1 MTTRPRLVP
10 LAPTRGSEAPL
21 GASPFWV
28 GTGAGCG
35 LRLHLPGVA
44 DRHLALLERE
54 DGIWLVPVRA
64 VHPAPRINGSPVA
77 AEVRLRAGDVVELV
91 PGASYRFAT
100 GERPAPRAAPA
111 PTPALTPPPPRRSN
125 VRERIA
131 RRFRRRGG
139 SGLLSPVARVV
150 MVAALLLVIGSG
162 VMLVRAFRAGSAARP
177 PLSEDDAEYFDALTL
192 TAYEHVERGTTL
204 LEMGLADPALKEFA
218 RALNT
223 LETSR
228 LRNDRAV
235 RRTVSALE
243 SAIAEIYRAKRI
255 RVPGRYAAA
264 PRTFATPRPAMHG
277 AMSPDQFAERFARV
291 QQRFSER
298 FGRPLVVT
306 GRDHAEHLSL
316 YGSGSALDLRV
327 RDLSRDQV
335 GFAIAAM
342 REEGIRVKDFSD
354 DAILRA
360 QIRSAHAAGLS
371 DRAGT
376 GLHLHV
382 DRFPKRQDRWT
393 VQ

>member
-1 MTTRPRLVP
+1 MMTRPRLVP

-21 GASPFWV
+21 SASPFWV
-28 GTGAGCG
+28 GAGAGCG

-44 DRHLALLERE
+44 ERHVALLERE

-64 VHPAPRINGSPVA
+64 VRPAPQVNGSPIA
-77 AEVRLRAGDVVELV
+77 AEVRLRPGDVVELV
-91 PGASYRFAT
+91 PGATYRFAT
-100 GERPAPRAAPA
+100 GEPSTTPAAPA
-111 PTPALTPPPPRRSN
+111 PAPEPPPPRGPS

-139 SGLLSPVARVV
+139 SGLLSPLAKVAI
-150 MVAALLLVIGSG
+150 VAALLLVVGSG
-162 VMLVRAFRAGSAARP
+162 ALLVRAFRTGSAARP
-177 PLSEDDAEYFDALTL
+177 MSEDDAEYFDALTL
-192 TAYEHVERGTTL
+192 TAYEHVERGTSL
-204 LEMGLADPALKEFA
+204 LELGLADPALKEFA

-228 LRNDRAV
+228 LRDDLAV
-235 RRTVSALE
+235 RRGVAALE

-264 PRTFATPRPAMHG
+264 PRAAARPAMRG
-277 AMSPDQFAERFARV
+277 AMSPEQFAVRIARV

-316 YGSGSALDLRV
+316 YGAGGALDLRV
-327 RDLSRDQV
+327 RDLSREQV
-335 GFAIAAM
+335 AFAIAAM

-371 DRAGT
+371 GRAGT

-382 DRFPKRQDRWT
+382 DRFPNRRDRWT

>member
-21 GASPFWV
+21 SASPFWV

-44 DRHLALLERE
+44 ERHVALLERE

-64 VHPAPRINGSPVA
+64 VRPAPRVNGSPVA
-77 AEVRLRAGDVVELV
+77 AEVRLRPGDVVELV

-100 GERPAPRAAPA
+100 GERTARTAPA
-111 PTPALTPPPPRRSN
+111 PAPEPPPPPRGPSL
-125 VRERIA
+125 RERIT

-139 SGLLSPVARVV
+139 SGLLSPLARVAI
-150 MVAALLLVIGSG
+150 VAALLLVVGSG
-162 VMLVRAFRAGSAARP
+162 ALLVRAFRAGSAARP
-177 PLSEDDAEYFDALTL
+177 MSEEDAEYFDALTL
-192 TAYEHVERGTTL
+192 TAYEHVERGTSL
-204 LEMGLADPALKEFA
+204 LELGLADPALKEFA

-228 LRNDRAV
+228 LRDDRAV
-235 RRTVSALE
+235 RRSVAALE
-243 SAIAEIYRAKRI
+243 SVIAEIYRAKRI

-264 PRTFATPRPAMHG
+264 PRAATTPRPAMRG
-277 AMSPDQFAERFARV
+277 AMSPEQFAERFARV
-291 QQRFSER
+291 QQRFTDR

-316 YGSGSALDLRV
+316 YGAGSALDLRV
-327 RDLSRDQV
+327 RDLSREQV
-335 GFAIAAM
+335 AFAIAAM

-382 DRFPKRQDRWT
+382 DRFPNRRDRWT

>member
-1 MTTRPRLVP
+1 MTTLPRLVP

-21 GASPFWV
+21 SASPFWV
-28 GTGAGCG
+28 GTGAACG

-44 DRHLALLERE
+44 ERHVALLERE
-54 DGIWLVPVRA
+54 DGIWLVAVRA
-64 VHPAPRINGSPVA
+64 VRPAPSVNGSPIA
-77 AEVRLRAGDVVELV
+77 AEVRLRTGDVVELV
-91 PGASYRFAT
+91 PGATYRFDS
-100 GERPAPRAAPA
+100 GERAAPDEA
-111 PTPALTPPPPRRSN
+111 PAPPPEPPPPSRGLSA
-125 VRERIA
+125 RERIA
-131 RRFRRRGG
+131 RRFRRSGG
-139 SGLLSPVARVV
+139 SGLLSPLARVAV
-150 MVAALLLVIGSG
+150 VAALLLVVGSCAL
-162 VMLVRAFRAGSAARP
+162 MVRAFRAGSIARP
-177 PLSEDDAEYFDALTL
+177 MSEEDAEYFDALTL
-192 TAYEHVERGTTL
+192 TAYEHVERGTSL
-204 LEMGLADPALKEFA
+204 LELGLADPALKEFA

-228 LRNDRAV
+228 LRDDGSV
-235 RRTVSALE
+235 RRRVAALE

-264 PRTFATPRPAMHG
+264 PRAAATARSLMRG
-277 AMSPDQFAERFARV
+277 AMSPEQFAERFTRV

-316 YGSGSALDLRV
+316 YGAGSALDLRV
-327 RDLSRDQV
+327 RDLSREQV
-335 GFAIAAM
+335 SFAIAAM

-354 DAILRA
+354 DAVLRA

-371 DRAGT
+371 GRAGT

-382 DRFPKRQDRWT
+382 DRFPNRRDRWT

>member
-1 MTTRPRLVP
+1 MPSRPRLVP

-21 GASPFWV
+21 SASPFWV

-44 DRHLALLERE
+44 ERHVALLERE

-64 VHPAPRINGSPVA
+64 VQPAPRVNGSPVA
-77 AEVRLRAGDVVELV
+77 TEVRLRPGDVVELV

-100 GERPAPRAAPA
+100 GERAATPVAPA
-111 PTPALTPPPPRRSN
+111 PAPEPAPPPPRGPGL
-125 VRERIA
+125 RERIA

-139 SGLLSPVARVV
+139 SGLLSPLARVAI
-150 MVAALLLVIGSG
+150 VAALLLVVGSG
-162 VMLVRAFRAGSAARP
+162 ALLVRAFRAGSAARP
-177 PLSEDDAEYFDALTL
+177 MSEEDAEYFDALTL
-192 TAYEHVERGTTL
+192 TAYEHVERGTSL

-228 LRNDRAV
+228 LRDDRAV
-235 RRTVSALE
+235 RRSVSALE

-264 PRTFATPRPAMHG
+264 PRAPSGPRPAMRG
-277 AMSPDQFAERFARV
+277 AMSTEQFAERFARV

-316 YGSGSALDLRV
+316 YGAGSALDLRV
-327 RDLSRDQV
+327 RDLSREQV
-335 GFAIAAM
+335 AFAIAAM
-342 REEGIRVKDFSD
+342 RQEGIRVKDFSD

-382 DRFPKRQDRWT
+382 DRFPNRRDRWT

>member
-1 MTTRPRLVP
+1 MTTGPRLVP
-10 LAPTRGSEAPL
+10 LAPTRGHEIPL
-21 GASPFWV
+21 SASPFWV

-44 DRHLALLERE
+44 DRHFALLERE

-64 VHPAPRINGSPVA
+64 VQPAPRVNGAPVA
-77 AEVRLRAGDVVELV
+77 AEVRLRPGDVVELV

-100 GERPAPRAAPA
+100 GERPAAPVAPEAA
-111 PTPALTPPPPRRSN
+111 TEPPPPRSPGLL
-125 VRERIA
+125 ERIA

-139 SGLLSPVARVV
+139 SGLLSPLAKVAV
-150 MVAALLLVIGSG
+150 VAALFLAIGSG
-162 VMLVRAFRAGSAARP
+162 ALLVRASRAGSAARP
-177 PLSEDDAEYFDALTL
+177 LSEEDAEYFDALTL
-192 TAYEHVERGTTL
+192 TAYEHVERGTSL
-204 LEMGLADPALKEFA
+204 LELGLADPALKEFA

-223 LETSR
+223 LGTSR
-228 LRNDRAV
+228 LRDDRAV
-235 RRTVSALE
+235 RRSVAALE

-264 PRTFATPRPAMHG
+264 PRAPTTPRPDMRG
-277 AMSPDQFAERFARV
+277 AMSPEQFAERFTRV
-291 QQRFSER
+291 QQRFNER

-316 YGSGSALDLRV
+316 YGVGSALDLRV
-327 RDLSRDQV
+327 RDLSREQV
-335 GFAIAAM
+335 SFAIAAM

-360 QIRSAHAAGLS
+360 QIRSAHAAGLP

-376 GLHLHV
+376 GLHLHI
-382 DRFPKRQDRWT
+382 DRFPNRRDRWT

>member
-21 GASPFWV
+21 SASPFWV

-35 LRLHLPGVA
+35 LRLHLPGLVE
-44 DRHLALLERE
+44 RHVALLERE

-64 VHPAPRINGSPVA
+64 VQPAPRVNGAPVA
-77 AEVRLRAGDVVELV
+77 AEVRLRPGDVVELV
-91 PGASYRFAT
+91 PGASYRFTT
-100 GERPAPRAAPA
+100 GERAAPRAAPA
-111 PTPALTPPPPRRSN
+111 PAPDVAPPPRGPSL
-125 VRERIA
+125 RERIA

-139 SGLLSPVARVV
+139 SGLLSPLARIAI
-150 MVAALLLVIGSG
+150 VAALLLVVGSG
-162 VMLVRAFRAGSAARP
+162 ALLVRAFRAGSAAR

-192 TAYEHVERGTTL
+192 TAYEHVERGTSL
-204 LEMGLADPALKEFA
+204 LEMGLADSALKEFA

-228 LRNDRAV
+228 LRDDRAV
-235 RRTVSALE
+235 RRSVAALE
-243 SAIAEIYRAKRI
+243 SAIADIYRAKRI

-264 PRTFATPRPAMHG
+264 PRTPATPRPAMRG
-277 AMSPDQFAERFARV
+277 AMSPEQFAERFARV
-291 QQRFSER
+291 QQRFSAH

-316 YGSGSALDLRV
+316 YGPGSALDLRV
-327 RDLSRDQV
+327 RDLSREQV

-342 REEGIRVKDFSD
+342 RGEGIRVKDFSD

-382 DRFPKRQDRWT
+382 DRFPNRLDRWT

>member
-1 MTTRPRLVP
+1 MTSRPRLVP
-10 LAPTRGSEAPL
+10 LAPTRGNEAPL
-21 GASPFWV
+21 GTSPFWV

-44 DRHLALLERE
+44 ERHVALLERE

-64 VHPAPRINGSPVA
+64 VQPAPRVNGSPVA
-77 AEVRLRAGDVVELV
+77 AEVRLRTGDVVELV
-91 PGASYRFAT
+91 PGLSYRFAT
-100 GERPAPRAAPA
+100 GERAAGRAAPA
-111 PTPALTPPPPRRSN
+111 PAPEPASPPPRGLSL
-125 VRERIA
+125 RERIA

-139 SGLLSPVARVV
+139 SGLPSPLAKLAI
-150 MVAALLLVIGSG
+150 MFALLLVIGSG
-162 VMLVRAFRAGSAARP
+162 ALLVRAFRGGSAGR
-177 PLSEDDAEYFDALTL
+177 PLSEEDAEHFGALNL
-192 TAYEHVERGTTL
+192 RAYEHVERGTSL
-204 LEMGLADPALKEFA
+204 LELGLADPALKEFA
-218 RALNT
+218 HALST

-228 LRNDRAV
+228 LRNDPAV
-235 RRTVSALE
+235 RRSVAALE
-243 SAIAEIYRAKRI
+243 SAIAEIYRSKRI

-264 PRTFATPRPAMHG
+264 PRAPTRRPAVRG
-277 AMSPDQFAERFARV
+277 AISPEQFAERFARV

-316 YGSGSALDLRV
+316 YGAGSALDLRV
-327 RDLSRDQV
+327 RDLSREQV
-335 GFAIAAM
+335 GFATAAM

-371 DRAGT
+371 ERAGT

-382 DRFPKRQDRWT
+382 DRFPNRRDRWT

>member
-21 GASPFWV
+21 SASPFWV

-44 DRHLALLERE
+44 ERHVALLERE

-64 VHPAPRINGSPVA
+64 VRPAPRVNGSPVA
-77 AEVRLRAGDVVELV
+77 AEVRLRSGDVVELV

-100 GERPAPRAAPA
+100 GERAATAPVPAAPA
-111 PTPALTPPPPRRSN
+111 PEPPPPRGPGL
-125 VRERIA
+125 RERIA

-139 SGLLSPVARVV
+139 TGLLSPLARVAI
-150 MVAALLLVIGSG
+150 VAALLLVVGSG
-162 VMLVRAFRAGSAARP
+162 ALLVRAFRAGSVVRP
-177 PLSEDDAEYFDALTL
+177 MSEEDAEYFDALTL
-192 TAYEHVERGTTL
+192 TAFEHVERGTSL
-204 LEMGLADPALKEFA
+204 LELGLADPALKEFA

-228 LRNDRAV
+228 LRDNRAV
-235 RRTVSALE
+235 RRSVAALE
-243 SAIAEIYRAKRI
+243 SAIAEIYRSKRI
-255 RVPGRYAAA
+255 RVPTRYAAA
-264 PRTFATPRPAMHG
+264 PRAPTTPRPAMRG
-277 AMSPDQFAERFARV
+277 AMSQEQFAERFARV

-316 YGSGSALDLRV
+316 YGPGSALDLRV
-327 RDLSRDQV
+327 RDLSREQV

-376 GLHLHV
+376 GLHLHI
-382 DRFPKRQDRWT
+382 DRFPNRRDRWT

>member
-1 MTTRPRLVP
+1 MTPRLVP

-21 GASPFWV
+21 SVSPFWV

-44 DRHLALLERE
+44 DRHVALLERE

-64 VHPAPRINGSPVA
+64 VQTAPRVNGAPVA
-77 AEVRLRAGDVVELV
+77 AEVRLRPGDVVELV

-100 GERPAPRAAPA
+100 GERAAAPVVPAPAREPA
-111 PTPALTPPPPRRSN
+111 QPPTRGPGL
-125 VRERIA
+125 RERIA

-139 SGLLSPVARVV
+139 SGLLSPLARVAI
-150 MVAALLLVIGSG
+150 VAALLLVIGSG
-162 VMLVRAFRAGSAARP
+162 ALLVRAFRAGSAVR
-177 PLSEDDAEYFDALTL
+177 PLSEEDAEYFDALTL
-192 TAYEHVERGTTL
+192 TAYEHVERGTSL
-204 LEMGLADPALKEFA
+204 LELGLADPALREFA
-218 RALNT
+218 RAVNT

-228 LRNDRAV
+228 LRDDRPV
-235 RRTVSALE
+235 RRSVAGLE
-243 SAIAEIYRAKRI
+243 SAIAEIYRSKRI

-264 PRTFATPRPAMHG
+264 PRTPTSHRPAMRG
-277 AMSPDQFAERFARV
+277 AMSPEQFAERFARV
-291 QQRFSER
+291 QQLFSER
-298 FGRPLVVT
+298 FGRALVVT
-306 GRDHAEHLSL
+306 GRDHAEHVSL
-316 YGSGSALDLRV
+316 YGPGSALDLRV
-327 RDLSRDQV
+327 RDLSREQV
-335 GFAIAAM
+335 GFAIAVM

-376 GLHLHV
+376 GLHLHI
-382 DRFPKRQDRWT
+382 DRFPNRRDRWT

>member
-10 LAPTRGSEAPL
+10 IAPTRGSEAPL
-21 GASPFWV
+21 SPSPFWV

-44 DRHLALLERE
+44 DRHFALLERE

-100 GERPAPRAAPA
+100 GEHTAPCAAPA
-111 PTPALTPPPPRRSN
+111 PGPALTPAPPRRSN

-139 SGLLSPVARVV
+139 SGLLSPLARVAIL
-150 MVAALLLVIGSG
+150 AALLLVIGSG

-177 PLSEDDAEYFDALTL
+177 LSEEDAEYFDALTL
-192 TAYEHVERGTTL
+192 TAYEHVERGTSL

-228 LRNDRAV
+228 LGDDRAV
-235 RRTVSALE
+235 RRSVAALE
-243 SAIAEIYRAKRI
+243 SSIAEIYRAERI

-264 PRTFATPRPAMHG
+264 PRTPATPRPTMRG
-277 AMSPDQFAERFARV
+277 AMSPEQFAERFARV

-298 FGRPLVVT
+298 FNRPLAVT

-316 YGSGSALDLRV
+316 YGPGSALDLRV
-327 RDLSRDQV
+327 RDLSREQV
-335 GFAIAAM
+335 AFAIAAM
-342 REEGIRVKDFSD
+342 RDEGIRVKDFSD
-354 DAILRA
+354 DAILRV

-382 DRFPKRQDRWT
+382 DRFPNRRDRWT